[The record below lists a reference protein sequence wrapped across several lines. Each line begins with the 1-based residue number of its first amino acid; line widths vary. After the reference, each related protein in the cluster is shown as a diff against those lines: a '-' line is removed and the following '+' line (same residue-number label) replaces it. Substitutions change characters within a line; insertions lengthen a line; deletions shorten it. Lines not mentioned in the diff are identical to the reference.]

1 MEQMKHYFLSL
12 HNLLLLL
19 LIVGAASSCSE
30 KIDPGSF
37 TPETPVYSFTI
48 DEITVPKEGGDFS
61 VNVKSNLPWRAKTNT
76 AWITLNAES
85 GLSDDTITFTASRN
99 RTIDQREG
107 EIIVWVT
114 GDEQKSIRIVQ
125 APSEPSDLINHY
137 YVKASGSDNND
148 GLSWGTPVS
157 LAEALDRVVSGDV
170 VHIAAGTYLPK
181 KMVTGGSEQG
191 DITFEIH
198 SNVTLI
204 GGYPADATEG
214 AEPDPENNET
224 MLSGNREVFHTMT
237 ITAPVEEGKNVVL
250 RNLTITKGRTGQSSA
265 GTLNIGGLTY
275 RRSYGGGI
283 NVGGSRVEIT
293 NCVITDN
300 ESQQH
305 AAGIYMFN
313 GAVLKLM
320 NSDVTN
326 NKGILEA
333 SNGGGIFNESATLYL
348 MNSNVTGN
356 SVWGVGAG
364 LYSYSANTLTYI
376 HIYNS
381 TVAFNSTNAGP
392 NTGRRGGGLYA
403 REFSR
408 VQVINSTFYGNESGR
423 GGGISIYGAAGKTS
437 SVDLINSTVFNN
449 YAINNAAGVEVLANT
464 TFKAYNTIIS
474 GNSAISDPDLQ
485 MAANTTTLFHVVAG
499 NQLLDATGAVIT
511 GVPFDAATML
521 GTLTDNGGRTQTS
534 MLSFSSPATTLGM
547 TATQLEELAA
557 GYNPPLD
564 TEIILKDQTGASRS
578 GKSAMGAVV
587 PE

>member
-12 HNLLLLL
+12 HKLLLLL
-19 LIVGAASSCSE
+19 LIVGVTSSCSE
-30 KIDPGSF
+30 KIDLGGF
-37 TPETPVYSFTI
+37 TPETPVYSFEEG
-48 DEITVPKEGGDFS
+48 EITVPKEGGDFS
-61 VNVKSNLPWRAKTNT
+61 VNVKSNLPWRARTNT
-76 AWITLNAES
+76 AWIILNDES
-85 GLSDDTITFTASRN
+85 GLSDGTITFTASRN

-107 EIIVWVT
+107 EIVVWVT
-114 GDEQKSIRIVQ
+114 GDDQKSIRIVQ

-137 YVKASGSDNND
+137 YVKASGSDSND
-148 GLSWGTPVS
+148 GLSWGTAVS

-170 VHIAAGTYLPK
+170 VHIAAGTHLPK
-181 KMVTGGSEQG
+181 NMVTGGSVQG

-204 GGYPADATEG
+204 GGYPADASEG
-214 AEPDPENNET
+214 AEPNPGNNET

-237 ITAPVEEGKNVVL
+237 ITAPVEEGKSVVL
-250 RNLTITKGRTGQSSA
+250 QNLTITQGRTGPSNA
-265 GTLNIGGLTY
+265 GTLSIGGHTY

-313 GAVLKLM
+313 GAELM
-320 NSDVTN
+320 IRDSDITN

-333 SNGGGIFNESATLYL
+333 SNGGGIFNESATLHM
-348 MNSNVTGN
+348 MNCNVTGN

-364 LYSYSANTLTYI
+364 LYSYSPNTLTYLYL
-376 HIYNS
+376 YNT

-408 VQVINSTFYGNESGR
+408 VQVVNSTFYSNESGR

-449 YAINNAAGVEVLANT
+449 YAINNAAGIEVLANT
-464 TFKAYNTIIS
+464 TFKAYNSIIA
-474 GNSAISDPDLQ
+474 GNSAITEPDLQ
-485 MAANTTTLFHVVAG
+485 MAANTTTLSHVVVG
-499 NQLLDATGAVIT
+499 NQLLDANGAVIT
-511 GVPFDAATML
+511 GVTFDAATML

-534 MLSFSSPATTLGM
+534 MLSSSSPAATHGM
-547 TATQLEELAA
+547 TAAQLEELTA
-557 GYNPPLD
+557 GYNPPID

-578 GKSAMGAVV
+578 GKTAMGAVV